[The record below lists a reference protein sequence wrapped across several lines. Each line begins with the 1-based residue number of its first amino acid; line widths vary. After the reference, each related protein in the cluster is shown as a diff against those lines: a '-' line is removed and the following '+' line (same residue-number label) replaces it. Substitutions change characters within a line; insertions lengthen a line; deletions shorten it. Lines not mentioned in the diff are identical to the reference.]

1 MTEPIATAT
10 VISAFQAGAFASLI
24 TLLLG
29 DINIL
34 MAVFVGITGGV
45 AFFFKEYAH
54 LDKET
59 KKNTTKMKIASEFM
73 HMIPMSIA
81 TAGIVI
87 FVGIETTNYSN
98 FVWWF
103 FGLLA
108 SLNYKHTVAFFAFLG
123 KKFLNKKV
131 DGK

>member
-1 MTEPIATAT
+1 MGETIAITA
-10 VISAFQAGAFASLI
+10 VKAGAFASII

-29 DINIL
+29 DINFL
-34 MAVFVGITGGV
+34 MSVIIGLTGGI

-54 LDKET
+54 LTEDEKS
-59 KKNTTKMKIASEFM
+59 NTTKLKIASEFA
-73 HMIPMSIA
+73 HAIPMAIA

-87 FVGIETTNYSN
+87 FVGKETTDYSN

-108 SLNYKHTVAFFAFLG
+108 ALNYKHVVVFFAAFG
-123 KKFLNKKV
+123 KKYLNNKSDK
-131 DGK
+131 